1 MAEETQAL
9 PRNLAELMAKLDAE
23 GITDYRRYKEICS
36 YLDFK
41 SREKLIPIKGTF
53 ELTPLC
59 NLDCKM
65 CYVHLNRDQLKGA
78 NLLTVEQWKDLM
90 QQAIDNGMMF
100 ASITGG
106 ECLTYPGFKE
116 LYLFLQERG
125 IQINILSNGILM
137 DDDMVE
143 FLKVNR
149 PALIQVTVYGTSDDG
164 YEKVTGRREFDRVMK
179 NITALKDAGMPLTIA
194 ITPNEFMDDGVELVR
209 LLSEKGF
216 TFSVNSGIMS
226 PHENTGREIHDAAV
240 MTYVDIMRAW
250 REETGKELLPK
261 CDEEDLP
268 AVGGNGEHVK
278 GIKCAAGRSAFA
290 IGWNGLMRPC
300 NMFPCEPQNVLEMGF
315 NAAWKKLNDIATNFV
330 TPVECDGCKYQR
342 SCKHCVVEH
351 ASGAPVGHANPRT
364 CEWVKCMIKEGI
376 YRFVPND

>member
-1 MAEETQAL
+1 MAQETQAL
-9 PRNLAELMAKLDAE
+9 PKNLAELIAKLDAE
-23 GITDYRRYKEICS
+23 GITDYRRFKEIRS

-78 NLLTVEQWKDLM
+78 SLLTVEQWKNLM
-90 QQAIDNGMMF
+90 QQAIDGGMMF
-100 ASITGG
+100 ASLTGG

-116 LYLFLQERG
+116 LYLFLQARG
-125 IQINILSNGILM
+125 IQINILSNGLLM
-137 DDDMVE
+137 NDDMVE

-149 PALIQVTVYGTSDDG
+149 PALIQVTVYGASEEG
-164 YEKVTGRREFDRVMK
+164 YEKVTGRREFARVLK
-179 NITALKDAGMPLTIA
+179 NITALKDAGIPLTIA
-194 ITPNEFMDDGVELVR
+194 ITPNEFMDDGVELVHF
-209 LLSEKGF
+209 LSQKVS
-216 TFSVNSGIMS
+216 TCSVNSGIMS
-226 PHENTGREIHDAAV
+226 PHENTGRGIHDAAIT
-240 MTYVDIMRAW
+240 TYVDIMKAW
-250 REETGKELLPK
+250 RDETGNELYPQ

-268 AVGGNGEHVK
+268 AVGGNGEHEK
-278 GIKCAAGRSAFA
+278 GVKCAAGRSAFS
-290 IGWNGLMRPC
+290 IGWDGFMRPC

-315 NAAWKKLNDIATNFV
+315 STAWKKLNEIATNFV
-330 TPVECDGCKYQR
+330 TPVECDGCIYQR

-351 ASGAPVGHANPRT
+351 ASGAPIGHANPRT

-376 YRFVPND
+376 YRFSPND